1 MRRRSNRRQV
11 ERKLMQLARRVVRV
25 RADSLRSEE
34 YGILEA
40 YRVGRGIHWPG
51 QPVPSSAPGDPPARQ
66 TGHLM
71 ESVRYIMHPTELRAI
86 IGPLERGSTIDGPV
100 PVPYA
105 AGLEYGTLHVEPRPW
120 IRPAYER
127 WRAKWA
133 QGGGRR

>member
-1 MRRRSNRRQV
+1 MRRENRRQQV
-11 ERKLMQLARRVVRV
+11 ERRLHDLARRVIRV

-34 YGILEA
+34 YGVLEA
-40 YRVGRGIHWPG
+40 SRIGRGEHWPG
-51 QPVPSSAPGDPPARQ
+51 QPNPSSAPGDPPARQ

-71 ESVRYIMHPTELRAI
+71 ESVRYIVHPTELRAI
-86 IGPLERGSTIDGPV
+86 VGPLERGSTIDGPR

-105 AGLEYGTLHVEPRPW
+105 APLEYGSLHVEPRPW

-133 QGGGRR
+133 GGGR